1 MKTETHKYHD
11 GMKAK
16 HDFRWRPRSSELP
29 PERKRKEKQCFC
41 FSTFFKWKPKLLR
54 VVEPPF
60 ISSFPEV
67 AREPKGCGQRDGDIR
82 KCVFIPVLNHA
93 VHWNQWMFNLE
104 HLAEDPSIDFHPQ
117 DDYYS
122 YIWKEQNGKGQENY
136 SYNVTKALDHHKTEI
151 KAIFWNTKGW
161 IRNRW
166 REV

>member
-1 MKTETHKYHD
+1 MKTETHKYNHR
-11 GMKAK
+11 MKAK

-29 PERKRKEKQCFC
+29 SERKRKEKQCFC
-41 FSTFFKWKPKLLR
+41 FSTFFKWKPILWR

-67 AREPKGCGQRDGDIR
+67 AQEPKGCGERDDDIR
-82 KCVFIPVLNHA
+82 MHVFTPVLNHV

-104 HLAEDPSIDFHPQ
+104 HLVEDPSIDFHPQ
-117 DDYYS
+117 EDYYS
-122 YIWKEQNGKGQENY
+122 YIWKEKNGKGQENY
-136 SYNVTKALDHHKTEI
+136 SYNVTKALDYHKTEI